1 MQYQIPTNAGQRSIA
16 DIIENAIIEE
26 YVAKGGIKP
35 KSVRTIEDVTYDNKL
50 IDIKTRDVGRDFSM
64 PNLISVNR
72 LMKNKDKH
80 IEYKIVE
87 YKVEGDR
94 AIVMNIID
102 RPIHSICWSAMKIQ
116 NLGLGQLQLVKHTN
130 IPVFRGSKD
139 EWYERL
145 QVEMNL
151 FSKKQITKFTKLIK
165 E

>member
-72 LMKNKDKH
+72 LMKNKDK
-80 IEYKIVE
+80 
-87 YKVEGDR
+87 
-94 AIVMNIID
+94 
-102 RPIHSICWSAMKIQ
+102 
-116 NLGLGQLQLVKHTN
+116 QL
-130 IPVFRGSKD
+130 
-139 EWYERL
+139 L
-145 QVEMNL
+145 QE
-151 FSKKQITKFTKLIK
+151 KTR
-165 E
+165 